1 MPLDCQHKVRFGRQ
15 SCATSCPAS
24 APFGIFSY
32 VRVERPE
39 DLPAADEQVV
49 DVAILDMNHG
59 WPNLGHDSLVQA
71 VKDASC
77 DLLTPLVGTGMRIRA
92 LSFDVRRSGQV
103 PEPPGGRFALY
114 LGTGG
119 PGHIDPRQN
128 DGVAEFS
135 QGIVED
141 PSWEAPTFR
150 LFDAI
155 RADETAAL
163 LGVCHTFGVMC
174 RWSGAAEPV
183 LRGPAKG
190 KSTGILE
197 NILTSQARQ
206 HPWFRRFAEELPDGR
221 RLRVVEN
228 RLFDLVPGPSS
239 NVSGALPIGHETLG
253 VGGPVGEAVTML
265 EFARDPAGVMPRMFA
280 VNHHPEIVDRFRQMM
295 ILGQKLDRGEV
306 TNEWYQERVEV
317 LTRNYPDENSD
328 QRLHVTSDYTLLGPL
343 RFHLNRAVRRRAA
356 ALGIPVAVH
365 EDSVLSSLEPLAVG
379 PGRAAEAF

>member
-1 MPLDCQHKVRFGRQ
+1 VPLDCQHKIRFGRQ
-15 SCATSCPAS
+15 SCASGCPAS
-24 APFGIFSY
+24 TPFGIFSY
-32 VRVERPE
+32 VRIERPE
-39 DLPAADEQVV
+39 DLPPVDEQVV
-49 DVAILDMNHG
+49 EVAILDMNHG

-77 DLLTPLVGTGMRIRA
+77 DLLAPLVGTGLRIRA
-92 LSFDVRRSGQV
+92 LSFDVRRNGQV
-103 PEPPGGRFALY
+103 PEPPGGRFSLY

-119 PGHIDPRQN
+119 PGHIDPRRN

-155 RADETAAL
+155 RADETTAL

-183 LRGPAKG
+183 LRGAAKG

-197 NILTSQARQ
+197 NVLTAEARQ

-228 RLFDLVPGPSS
+228 RLFDLVPGPPT
-239 NVSGALPIGHETLG
+239 NVSGTLPIGHETLG
-253 VGGPVGEAVTML
+253 VGGPVGDAVTML
-265 EFARDPAGVMPRMFA
+265 EFARDPAGTMPRMFA

-328 QRLHVTSDYTLLGPL
+328 QRLHVTSDFTLLGPL
-343 RFHLNRAVRRRAA
+343 RFHLNRAVRLRAA
-356 ALGIPVAVH
+356 ALGVPVAVH